1 MRIDA
6 CVPKYAVSL
15 LCCCLASPVEGL
27 EGIINNEA
35 LVDGYTILAPTNEA
49 VTAALPLFNL
59 SVPQILSGTDVERSS
74 AVLATLLDYHILP
87 GGAFTKAQLAGYTSL
102 TPALTL
108 FGEFPT
114 AGNLTIIAPD
124 AAAGNV
130 AFVGADSSSAT
141 VVFPDILPAGQTPR
155 RRGTASRK
163 GQGSEA
169 GKPFV
174 LHIVD
179 GVLLPPADVL
189 ANFTTTL
196 AAGVP
201 AGKSTVRDGTGT
213 GPNITVP
220 TGTGPIQ
227 GP

>member
-1 MRIDA
+1 MSKDA
-6 CVPKYAVSL
+6 VPL
-15 LCCCLASPVEGL
+15 LCCCLSSPVTGL
-27 EGIINNEA
+27 EGIINNET
-35 LVDGYTILAPTNEA
+35 LVDGFTILAPTNEA

-59 SVPQILSGTDVERSS
+59 SVAQILSGTDVERTS
-74 AVLATLLDYHILP
+74 AVLATLLNYHILP
-87 GGAFTKAQLAGYTSL
+87 EGAFTKAQLADFTTL
-102 TPALTL
+102 APALTL

-124 AAAGNV
+124 AATGNV
-130 AFVGADSSSAT
+130 TFVGADSSNAT
-141 VVFPDILPAGQTPR
+141 IVFPDILPAGQTPR
-155 RRGTASRK
+155 RRGTAGRK
-163 GQGSEA
+163 GQGPEA

-174 LHIVD
+174 MHIVD

-189 ANFTTTL
+189 ANFTTTV

-201 AGKSTVRDGTGT
+201 AGKPTGT

-220 TGTGPIQ
+220 SGTGPIQ

>member
-1 MRIDA
+1 
-6 CVPKYAVSL
+6 VPKDAVPL
-15 LCCCLASPVEGL
+15 LCCCLASPVAGL
-27 EGIINNEA
+27 EGIINNET

-59 SVPQILSGTDVERSS
+59 SVSQILSGRDVDRTS

-87 GGAFTKAQLAGYTSL
+87 EGAFTKAQLAGYTSL

-108 FGEFPT
+108 FGGFPT

-130 AFVGADSSSAT
+130 TFVGADSSSAT
-141 VVFPDILPAGQTPR
+141 VVFPDMLPAGQTPR
-155 RRGTASRK
+155 RRGTAPASRK

-179 GVLLPPADVL
+179 GVLLPPAGVI
-189 ANFTTTL
+189 ANFTTTV

-201 AGKSTVRDGTGT
+201 AGKHTVRNGTGS
-213 GPNITVP
+213 GPSISVP
-220 TGTGPIQ
+220 TGTGPIP